1 MEYSEYKDNIILEV
15 LTGSHLYGTNTE
27 TSDNDYVGIFI
38 PPKEY
43 VLGLREVKEVFAG
56 VSSKDDQRKNTKDAV
71 DRKFYEF
78 RNFVKLAMACNPNL
92 IEILFADLD
101 NIIFES
107 LYGVNLLWENK
118 KFLSKLCIP
127 KFLGYAKA
135 QKHKLFSKRD
145 KLEDLKQGYDLLCK
159 LSDKQVMVQVQELP
173 FYRKDESEHIRIGDL
188 CFEPGVYVKKAR
200 QNIKERLD
208 KFTNRESII
217 EEFGYDTKYAMNLIR
232 LLSEG
237 LTILEKGEL
246 EFPLPN
252 ANFLKEIR
260 SGKYKIEKIIEF
272 SEDLENQYEEA
283 EKKTILPNT
292 PDFKKIEEFVIE
304 TIEDFWNNK

>member
-43 VLGLREVKEVFAG
+43 VIGLREVKEVFAG
-56 VSSKDDQRKNTKDAV
+56 VSSKDDQGKNTKDAV

-78 RNFVKLAMACNPNL
+78 RNFIKLAMACNPNI
-92 IEILFADLD
+92 IEILFAK
-101 NIIFES
+101 NQIVYVNG
-107 LYGVNLLWENK
+107 YGVDLLVK
-118 KFLSKLCIP
+118 SKLFLSKLCIP

-145 KLEDLKQGYDLLCK
+145 KLEDLKRGYEVLCK
-159 LSDKQVMVQVQELP
+159 LPDKQVMVQVKEFP
-173 FYRKDESEHIRIGDL
+173 FYVKNDSGCVHIGDL

-208 KFTNRESII
+208 KFTNRKSII

-246 EFPLPN
+246 EFPLHN

-260 SGKYKIEKIIEF
+260 SGKYTIEEVIKF
-272 SEDLENQYEEA
+272 SEDLENRYEEA
-283 EKKTILPNT
+283 EKKTILPST
-292 PDFKKIEEFVIE
+292 PDFKSIEKFVIE